1 MFQGPFDGTTLLDRL
16 YTADDLEEG
25 VEEYIEQERQREQ
38 ESDRESMYR
47 DDNGSWKRD
56 RIKTVVAAGLK
67 TGEDAICGRWAGDDV
82 RLVGDYADN
91 DVYAQPRGTVT
102 ARDPETGETFEYA
115 SSHPDIVEP
124 IPDGQRGDHRHIRKE
139 ATPGDT
145 INTQYVDATNADYAE
160 FVSHTRG
167 EWDDITDSVLAEM
180 ARYMPDKFE
189 GLREEYFGLDGEE
202 NDPDIV
208 FGSGEN
214 KATRKQAQK
223 N

>member
-16 YTADDLEEG
+16 YTPDDLEDG
-25 VEEYIEQERQREQ
+25 IEEYIENERERED
-38 ESDRESMYR
+38 ETGRESMMR

-56 RIKTVVAAGLK
+56 RIKSAVAAGLK

-91 DVYAQPRGTVT
+91 DVYARPRGTVT
-102 ARDPETGETFEYA
+102 ARNPETDETFEYA
-115 SSHPDIVEP
+115 SSHPNIVEP
-124 IPDGQRGDHRHIRKE
+124 IPDGERGVHRRISKK

-145 INTQYVDATNADYAE
+145 INTEYVDETEVDYAE

-167 EWDDITDSVLAEM
+167 EWDDITDSVLAEL
-180 ARYMPDKFE
+180 ARYMPDQFE
-189 GLREEYFGLDGEE
+189 GLREEYFSLDGDE

-214 KATRKQAQK
+214 KEARKRAQQ